1 MGVVNFD
8 PDEKLIILDLGILT
22 VDGSWTF
29 FLPVALDTGATST
42 ILPADVL
49 ADLGYDPGQ
58 PALKRNRIVT
68 GSGIEYAS
76 CINVK
81 ALIVGGER
89 IDGIDVLCHDLP
101 SEAAVDGLLG
111 LNFLKEFDFRVEYST
126 GTPHFKKI
134 L

>member
-126 GTPHFKKI
+126 GTLHFKKI